1 MVVGTDGEGNER
13 VILSG
18 RAPAWMSTAGSGD
31 VLAGMLGALLAQQ
44 DDMLAEDPA
53 LVPEV
58 VAAGAYIHGLAG
70 SIASR
75 SEQRGWHRP
84 QIVWAFQKAAFRGN
98 RPSDHRERYY
108 RWHSAGIFAI
118 TLIAKQIY
126 RTPAPTSVALRY
138 TSVANP
144 YFAGR
149 IFMTSPSA
157 NVTDVV
163 FDFCGVLI
171 DWQTRA
177 CLEGRYPQVVVD
189 VFARIMIRAAS
200 TIMEDRMD
208 HGEDFEAIYPDVVR
222 EQGEEIAEIFRDYIE
237 RYGDALPRMIPDMEQ
252 LLRDLKAAGY
262 GVWGL
267 TNWSHETFHFA
278 FERFPAARRAA
289 AGHGGVRRREDAQ
302 AERRHLRTGAEP
314 FQSQAGIQRVLR
326 RHREERHWRTGRGHA
341 RVPLH

>member
-1 MVVGTDGEGNER
+1 
-13 VILSG
+13 
-18 RAPAWMSTAGSGD
+18 
-31 VLAGMLGALLAQQ
+31 
-44 DDMLAEDPA
+44 
-53 LVPEV
+53 
-58 VAAGAYIHGLAG
+58 
-70 SIASR
+70 
-75 SEQRGWHRP
+75 
-84 QIVWAFQKAAFRGN
+84 
-98 RPSDHRERYY
+98 
-108 RWHSAGIFAI
+108 
-118 TLIAKQIY
+118 
-126 RTPAPTSVALRY
+126 
-138 TSVANP
+138 
-144 YFAGR
+144 
-149 IFMTSPSA
+149 MTSPSA

-189 VFARIMIRAAS
+189 RICADNDPCGFYDY
-200 TIMEDRMD
+200 EDRMD

-278 FERFPAARRAA
+278 FERFP
-289 AGHGGVRRREDAQ
+289 HGGVRRREDAQ
-302 AERRHLRTGAEP
+302 AECRHLRTGAEP